1 MQSPEALTM
10 LVFGVYEGE
19 RMSIDVPIGASVG
32 EAKKMF
38 QNIFGIY
45 VDDFSK
51 KDRKVVVLHYSG
63 SDLEEGW
70 CFTDLGISPG
80 STIKIH
86 MKEEIKPVLFVHC
99 TYNDEVIDIVDKS
112 VTVHTM
118 KVEDLR
124 TIVGKRTGIP
134 VSIFRLVNNEGHE
147 MYDGHELYNY
157 NVEAGMTLRMENWDG
172 WNEFINLCIMGFTP
186 QVLAQISTDE
196 VISRFQMK
204 VALFISAHYG
214 CVDLARSLIRQGVR
228 ADEHIGEH
236 PNRQWC
242 NEKSHIE
249 TKKAPIHE
257 ATENGQLGVVR
268 LFVNHDITVVM
279 AKDGNDLN
287 ALNIALRK
295 KQKPCASF
303 LLTRQWTKV
312 PVGKFGSIT
321 VQSLRKIKSWSI
333 RAKERAFAK
342 YGQTRSTLK
351 KRSYTCGALV
361 SYGQPVVNG
370 FTPSPMTGKPKN
382 EMKDKEKQK
391 SIDTFHEVYGING
404 DPENYFRQ
412 MGSLTGLRNLNRRRN
427 TKWGAMIDRS
437 DVAVQLAGGLGNAM
451 EADLEAET
459 AYSVKGQG
467 TKTVAESVVSDADSR
482 PYKGKRYQGA
492 GHSIDQVA
500 EYNAKTTFA
509 NKNVRG
515 GGKADHPLDDDIG
528 DPNTKLPPLSHR
540 SKIQGGKDTIKE
552 EDEGELSDNSMDKKY
567 KAKYIQTPI
576 NKKPEKSAK
585 SIPSLRGG
593 GGEKSK
599 MALNAETPGSPRSIA
614 DKSEKSDKKSKKKN
628 RITSSVL
635 LSKAKAASEGAVPL
649 PLISTEN
656 ISRPFFY
663 HRGLRE
669 DDVVQPILDLV
680 SKYQGS
686 TSRDRAI
693 KSMTIANTFK
703 EKAWLSQIRMAMALT
718 THTIRRSVAN

>member
-1 MQSPEALTM
+1 M
-10 LVFGVYEGE
+10 LVFGVYEDE

-32 EAKKMF
+32 DAKRMF
-38 QNIFGIY
+38 QDKFGIY

-70 CFTDLGISPG
+70 CFTDLGIPPG
-80 STIKIH
+80 STIKIC

-99 TYNDEVIDIVDKS
+99 TYNEEVIDIVDKALI
-112 VTVHTM
+112 VHTM

-134 VSIFRLVNNEGHE
+134 VSIFRLVGPDDNE
-147 MYDGHELYNY
+147 MYDGHDLYSY

-186 QVLAQISTDE
+186 QVLAQIPTDE
-196 VISRFQMK
+196 VLSRFQMK
-204 VALFISAHYG
+204 VALFIAAHYG
-214 CVDLARSLIRQGVR
+214 CVDLARSLIRQGIR
-228 ADEHIGEH
+228 ADEHVGEH

-242 NEKSHIE
+242 NDKSHIE

-279 AKDGNDLN
+279 AKDGGDLN

-333 RAKERAFAK
+333 RAKERAFAR

-361 SYGQPVVNG
+361 SYGQPVVDG
-370 FTPSPMTGKPKN
+370 FTPSPMTGKPKT
-382 EMKDKEKQK
+382 EMKEKEKQK

-404 DPENYFRQ
+404 DPELYFRQ
-412 MGSLTGLRNLNRRRN
+412 MGSLAGLRNLNKKRN
-427 TKWGAMIDRS
+427 TKWGAMMERS
-437 DVAVQLAGGLGNAM
+437 DVAVQLAQGIEGEFEP
-451 EADLEAET
+451 EAT
-459 AYSVKGQG
+459 YVVKSQVG
-467 TKTVAESVVSDADSR
+467 KRRASTVAESVTSDGDYR
-482 PYKGKRYQGA
+482 PYKGKRSQGA
-492 GHSIDQVA
+492 TDA
-500 EYNAKTTFA
+500 LPETNTKTTFA

-515 GGKADHPLDDDIG
+515 GGKGDNTLDDDIG
-528 DPNTKLPPLSHR
+528 EPNTKLPPLSIH
-540 SKIQGGKDTIKE
+540 KGKSHGETIKE
-552 EDEGELSDNSMDKKY
+552 EDEDDLSDNSLDKKY

-576 NKKPEKSAK
+576 NKKSAR
-585 SIPSLRGG
+585 SMPSVR
-593 GGEKSK
+593 GEKTK
-599 MALNAETPGSPRSIA
+599 TTFNLETPGSARSMT
-614 DKSEKSDKKSKKKN
+614 DNKSEKSDRKSKKKN
-628 RITSSVL
+628 RITSEVL

-669 DDVVQPILDLV
+669 EDVVQPILDLV
-680 SKYQGS
+680 SKYQGT

-718 THTIRRSVAN
+718 THTIRRSVTN